1 MPNRID
7 KSDVDKNVEWGI
19 RGSSS
24 TSVAARQRQE
34 TKDRVHE
41 LVDRSIEGDASAFS
55 AIYDQFADLMF
66 RYFRHH
72 LSGNTT
78 EDAQDLTSLTFLQ
91 AWRAIAKFRWRG
103 KPFEAWLFTLAH
115 NQLIDFYRDKR
126 LERGAAPLDEAIAVS
141 VDQAAGPEAHAL
153 AVDQAAKTQAA
164 LDRLTFEQ
172 REVIVLK
179 FFLDQET
186 REIAAITGKREG
198 TVRAMQMRALQ
209 ALRRQLGD
217 E

>member
-1 MPNRID
+1 M
-7 KSDVDKNVEWGI
+7 EWGI
-19 RGSSS
+19 RGSSPA
-24 TSVAARQRQE
+24 SVTVRQGQV

-41 LVDRSIEGDASAFS
+41 LVDLAIEGDASAFG
-55 AIYDQFADLMF
+55 AIYDQFADPVF

-72 LSGNTT
+72 LSGKTT
-78 EDAQDLTSLTFLQ
+78 EDAEDLTSRTFLQ
-91 AWRAIAKFRWRG
+91 AWRAIGKFHWRG
-103 KPFEAWLFTLAH
+103 KPFEAWLFRLAH

-126 LERGAAPLDEAIAVS
+126 VERGAAPLDEAIAVS
-141 VDQAAGPEAHAL
+141 VDQAAGPEAQML
-153 AVDQAAKTQAA
+153 SSDQAARTQEA
-164 LDRLTFEQ
+164 LDQLTFEQ